1 MNLFRNRS
9 IQAVS
14 AGLILSLVALLASCD
29 IGSVDSTSAVIS
41 DNAGNIYNY
50 SGLYMNP
57 NNSSDNAVRPLVYPE
72 GRQSG
77 TTLTSLRLMQ
87 YGSVLEGYDNAG
99 LAWSGKISSQNG
111 GVASFTLRG
120 QTTVG
125 SNVEIAGTLT
135 TDSGP
140 TPNPDPGTNTTAN
153 MALNTAA
160 KASAAEATMNA
171 AWIEPAFS
179 GTILAQATVA
189 PVVPTGPLVI
199 RPSSASLNT
208 NSPTATFT
216 VTGGSGTYTWSV
228 GNSSLG
234 SVSPT
239 SGDATVYTSTHAEG
253 INTVTVT
260 DSNDNTAFV
269 TVEYSQASPGNLSIS
284 PSSVNLNKDNYVA
297 QFIAS
302 GGTGTYTW
310 YVSTPT
316 LGTLSPDSGSA
327 VRYTSTRVPG
337 ANTITV
343 TDSSGATRSARAVYS
358 GTVDLTVSPSAAMLT
373 SNSYYQV
380 FTASGGTPPYTWNVA
395 PNTLGTWEELS
406 DDKIGY
412 TSLKLAGTAFIT
424 VTDTDGISAVATA
437 RYQ

>member
-239 SGDATVYTSTHAEG
+239 SGDSTIYTSTHAEG
-253 INTVTVT
+253 NNTITVK
-260 DSNDNTAFV
+260 DANGATA
-269 TVEYSQASPGNLSIS
+269 TATATYTTSGPTSLSIS
-284 PSSVNLNKDNYVA
+284 PPTLSLSSSTYKGIFKA
-297 QFIAS
+297 T
-302 GGTGTYTW
+302 GGDGTYTW
-310 YVSTPT
+310 MVSDEA
-316 LGTLSPDSGSA
+316 LGTISPTSGSSTT
-327 VRYTSTRVPG
+327 YTSKKVIGT
-337 ANTITV
+337 NSITV
-343 TDSSGATRSARAVYS
+343 
-358 GTVDLTVSPSAAMLT
+358 
-373 SNSYYQV
+373 
-380 FTASGGTPPYTWNVA
+380 
-395 PNTLGTWEELS
+395 
-406 DDKIGY
+406 I
-412 TSLKLAGTAFIT
+412 
-424 VTDTDGISAVATA
+424 DTDNQRASASAI
-437 RYQ
+437 YL